1 MDEIDLFMDSGAHSI
16 FNKEFA
22 GISHV
27 KGEASRLGAHYEY
40 FNSKTFK
47 DYLNKYIEFLH
58 TNKHLCNVY
67 VNLDI
72 IFNAEKSWETQ
83 KYMESCGL
91 KPLPVFHFGEDIKW
105 LKKYMDD
112 YDYIGIGGLGQDVTK
127 EKFIQLMGD
136 PVFTCICDDKGNPAV
151 KTHGFA
157 LTAVDLI
164 IRYPWF
170 SVDSTTWKKAGAF
183 GYIIVPYKNGN
194 KYLYDRTPK
203 VVHISS
209 QSSYIEQ
216 EGLHFQNMTQGEQTY
231 IRDYLESINVKYG
244 ESKFR
249 EEDETYQLKPGEN
262 WVVRGANLLVE
273 TVVESGVINDYFPRD
288 EANIAFFLEL
298 ENTEVGFGKKT
309 FDKRRRGFFL

>member
-58 TNKHLCNVY
+58 TNKHLCDVY

-127 EKFIQLMGD
+127 EKFIQ
-136 PVFTCICDDKGNPAV
+136 
-151 KTHGFA
+151 
-157 LTAVDLI
+157 
-164 IRYPWF
+164 
-170 SVDSTTWKKAGAF
+170 
-183 GYIIVPYKNGN
+183 
-194 KYLYDRTPK
+194 
-203 VVHISS
+203 
-209 QSSYIEQ
+209 
-216 EGLHFQNMTQGEQTY
+216 
-231 IRDYLESINVKYG
+231 
-244 ESKFR
+244 
-249 EEDETYQLKPGEN
+249 
-262 WVVRGANLLVE
+262 
-273 TVVESGVINDYFPRD
+273 
-288 EANIAFFLEL
+288 
-298 ENTEVGFGKKT
+298 
-309 FDKRRRGFFL
+309 